1 MSNSFANINRNQ
13 RYDGGHGHGS
23 TANEWEVENRDEY
36 QMQNDTELAELGFEI
51 PEYMF
56 GKGGRQLETNC
67 IWPTNASRMPPTI
80 DKVDLS
86 GEDPPDEV
94 IIQNAI
100 DKSPLRSDW
109 SNRREN
115 LRDWQLDLYRKVC
128 DELYLYLKSTIY
140 EDSEEFT
147 EEMVKELVK
156 PVPALGTKLD
166 FKNNVDC
173 LFVFHELYAYL
184 GNTEGENHKSPSQK
198 EAYEST
204 YWDPQFD
211 TVVTIDCTVSL
222 DHKNANRNKADI
234 ISSKTASIS
243 NPYLKRRGEEPITEI
258 RGGFSYEDRMQAL
271 AERIVDAYQKKS
283 GLNGNFKLP
292 HVYNPEVES
301 ASRIQ
306 EDRKRTNAEIQ
317 EAASARKAREQRK
330 KEKRKKQSEDA
341 KAKKKARKQAA

>member
-1 MSNSFANINRNQ
+1 VSNSFANINRNQ

-23 TANEWEVENRDEY
+23 TANEWEVENRDE
-36 QMQNDTELAELGFEI
+36 MQVRNDTDLRKQGYEI
-51 PEYMF
+51 PDNEF
-56 GKGGRQLETNC
+56 GKGGRQLERNR
-67 IWPTNASRMPPTI
+67 IWPSNASRLPL
-80 DKVDLS
+80 DFEKAELD
-86 GEDPPDEV
+86 GEETSDAMD
-94 IIQNAI
+94 IQTAI
-100 DKSPLRSDW
+100 NNNPLAKDW
-109 SNRREN
+109 ANREIHMM
-115 LRDWQLDLYRKVC
+115 DWQLDLYRKVC